1 MLTRAFAWWLSR
13 FVLVDASGLAGG
25 DEGLAPLRDAGS
37 SLDDGSA
44 LGADGEAPR
53 ADAAPNDAPD
63 AAPIPDV
70 RVPSPRRYAAAVLS
84 DQPALYLPFGE
95 SPGATSVTDLTGRLQ
110 PTLIGTPQFGPWRHA
125 GTPTAVPE
133 KTALGPLQLHG
144 AETLIERVRIP
155 DDILVGDPRYLVR
168 KGDALPDGGAP
179 TDVFSV
185 FLSTPGTGVNAVFA
199 RRAGALSRTT
209 DLVFATPVTGFQHVV
224 AVFTG
229 AQLLMYKNGLLLGV
243 DADSNLG
250 GGIAGS
256 FYIGL
261 RDATS
266 GFARTEIDEIAVY
279 DHVYRR
285 RESRL
290 TTRSALASGQI
301 NDGGHEARGEGL
313 PGGRDD
319 ARLRRLGRLGR
330 GLRVSHGHRRTE
342 RG

>member
-1 MLTRAFAWWLSR
+1 MLTRARFAPWWLSACAAGCG
-13 FVLVDASGLAGG
+13 FLVDASGLAGG

-110 PTLIGTPQFGPWRHA
+110 PTLIGTPQFGRPGA
-125 GTPTAVPE
+125 IVGDTDTAVLFE
-133 KTALGPLQLHG
+133 KNGVACGPVFNFTGLQ
-144 AETLIERVRIP
+144 TYSIELWVRIP

-250 GGIAGS
+250 GSIAGS

-279 DHVYRR
+279 DPV
-285 RESRL
+285 L
-290 TTRSALASGQI
+290 PA
-301 NDGGHEARGEGL
+301 ARIK
-313 PGGRDD
+313 
-319 ARLRRLGRLGR
+319 A
-330 GLRVSHGHRRTE
+330 H
-342 RG
+342 